1 MNLWI
6 NSKIASETYQLPSGK
21 IQFDEKMDRLSTKYN
36 IINIYNNKLLSV
48 GQFISDSDTTNL
60 TLNLSQIVWPGDT
73 HIKPIGTKWSSKLKI
88 VVIEEVPFVYKIQK
102 QSKKTC
108 QQILNNSVI
117 CPWSFNGTSKD
128 YCCYGY
134 CIDLIK
140 VISQKLHF
148 DYEIYLVPDGLYGDM
163 DKSNNW
169 NGLMGEVLADRADLI
184 LAPLTITPDR
194 LNFVEFTNPFKYQGI
209 TILVKRDKRTS
220 NLASFLQP
228 FKEALWVMVLV
239 SVHVVA
245 VVLYLLD
252 RFSPFARFKMST
264 TDSAE
269 EDALN
274 LSRALWF
281 TWGVLLNSGVGEGT
295 PRSFSA
301 RVLGMVWAGFAMIM
315 VASYTVINKL
325 IYNF

>member
-1 MNLWI
+1 MG
-6 NSKIASETYQLPSGK
+6 EFT
-21 IQFDEKMDRLSTKYN
+21 
-36 IINIYNNKLLSV
+36 
-48 GQFISDSDTTNL
+48 SDSETTNL
-60 TLNLSQIVWPGDT
+60 RLNLSKIVWPGDT
-73 HIKPIGTKWSSKLKI
+73 QTKPVGTKWSSKLKI
-88 VVIEEVPFVYKIQK
+88 VVIEEVPFVYKTLK
-102 QSKKTC
+102 PTSRTC
-108 QQILNNSVI
+108 QQTVNNSVP
-117 CPWSFNGTSKD
+117 CPWSFNGTSRD
-128 YCCYGY
+128 YCCYGF

-140 VISQKLHF
+140 MISLKLHF
-148 DYEIYLVPDGLYGDM
+148 EYDIYLVPDGLYGDM
-163 DKSNNW
+163 DKANNW
-169 NGLMGEVLADRADLI
+169 NGLMGEVLTEKADLI

-209 TILVKRDKRTS
+209 TILVKRDKRES

-228 FKEALWVMVLV
+228 FKEALWIMVFI

-281 TWGVLLNSGVGEGT
+281 TWGVLLNSGIGEGT

-315 VASYTVINKL
+315 VASYTVINNL
-325 IYNF
+325 NFYP